1 MTTSALSGSEF
12 RFDKRRVDAT
22 VTLSNGQA
30 TRGHFFTFDNN
41 TKHQGPERV
50 GDLLNAEPGFF
61 PFEVLEGARPSAVL
75 YNRAHVVLVGLHDRE
90 ERVDAGYDVATRR
103 FVSILLTTG
112 HRVVGTIRVYRPLGR
127 DRLSDW
133 TRQPETFRY
142 LETAEMT
149 VLVNAA
155 HIVHI
160 NEVPE
165 P

>member
-1 MTTSALSGSEF
+1 MSSSALSGSEF

-22 VTLSNGQA
+22 VTLSSGQS
-30 TRGHFFTFDNN
+30 TRGHFFTADNN
-41 TKHQGPERV
+41 TKHEGPERV

-61 PFEVLEGARPSAVL
+61 PFEILEGARPATVL
-75 YNRAHVVLVGLHDRE
+75 YNRAHVVLVSLHERE
-90 ERVDAGYDVATRR
+90 ERDNAGYAVATPR

-112 HRVVGTIRVYRPLGR
+112 HRIVGTVRVYRPLGR

-149 VLVNAA
+149 MLVNAA

-160 NEVPE
+160 SEVPA